1 MKQLFKLYLVALAT
15 LLTYQANAQ
24 ISITDNGLKISD
36 IRTEQINNRM
46 DVSMTV
52 DMSQMRVKSNHSLR
66 VTPYLTDGKEIVQ
79 MPAIIIDGR
88 RRSIVHQRLS
98 DEQFPSSDIYVRR
111 HNRETESLNYEYN
124 LPYESWM
131 QSAEFALREEW
142 CACHDIPYSED
153 IITIAET
160 SAVTPTKAADVMDI
174 IPQLK
179 MAYAIP
185 KEESEPMASTTM
197 NIYFPVNKSQI
208 NLDFMGN
215 KETSELIKKAMESN
229 NIEAI
234 KLMGYASPEGPYAF
248 NSNLAQKRAEQTNKY
263 LVDNNLTK
271 ITSTIT
277 SAPINWAGLREML
290 LKSYISNYL
299 KIVEIIDSNE
309 IKPQDKNRII
319 KERYPVE
326 YKFMLRTWYPKL
338 RTTAITIDHKVKPK
352 SINEAKATL
361 NTNPS
366 ALSLADIYLIALS
379 YEKGSKEWND
389 MIILAVE
396 NFPNINEARVN
407 AANVAMANGDYNKAE
422 SYLNGVPQ
430 NMPEAMNSRGILAM
444 ANGNY
449 AEAQK
454 LFEEAQKAGVSEA
467 RYNLSLLK
475 ELTVTEQ

>member
-1 MKQLFKLYLVALAT
+1 MKRLFKLYFTALAT
-15 LLTYQANAQ
+15 LLLLQANAQ
-24 ISITDNGLKISD
+24 IIITDNGLTISE
-36 IRTEQINNRM
+36 IKTEQINDRM
-46 DVSMTV
+46 DVSMVV

-66 VTPYLTDGKEIVQ
+66 VTPYLTNGQEIVQ

-88 RRSIVHQRLS
+88 RRSIMHQRLS

-111 HNRETESLNYEYN
+111 HNRKTESLSYEYN

-142 CACHDIPYSED
+142 CTCHDMPYSED
-153 IITIAET
+153 IITIAQIT
-160 SAVTPTKAADVMDI
+160 APKTTDTKDI

-179 MAYAIP
+179 MAYASP
-185 KEESEPMASTTM
+185 KQESEQIASTTM

-215 KETSELIKKAMESN
+215 KETSEMIKKAMKNSD
-229 NIEAI
+229 IEAV
-234 KLMGYASPEGPYAF
+234 KLMGYASPEGPYGF

-263 LVDNNLTK
+263 LIDNSLSKVN
-271 ITSTIT
+271 STIA
-277 SAPINWAGLREML
+277 SAPINWTALREML

-299 KIVEIIDSNE
+299 KIVEIIDDE
-309 IKPQDKNRII
+309 AIKPQDKNRVI

-338 RTTAITIDHKVKPK
+338 RTTSITIDHKAKPK
-352 SINEAKATL
+352 SLSEAKTML
-361 NTNPS
+361 QTDPS
-366 ALSLADIYLIALS
+366 ALSLADIYMVALS

-389 MIILAVE
+389 IIILAVE

-407 AANVAMANGDYNKAE
+407 AANVAMANGNYAKAE

-449 AEAQK
+449 SEAQK
-454 LFEEAQKAGVSEA
+454 LFEGAQKAGVSEA
-467 RYNLSLLK
+467 GYNLLLLK
-475 ELTVTEQ
+475 ELTAMKQ